1 MPSIAKCLSSRWL
14 IWMSFLPRI
23 IKHIKI
29 PLLANENRQKAINLK
44 YCHVKLTLKKKTCYV
59 GDILLLLDGSSAAHV
74 WKNLVFLIDVNKCLE
89 QIKICV

>member
-14 IWMSFLPRI
+14 MWMSFLPRI

-59 GDILLLLDGSSAAHV
+59 GATRFS
-74 WKNLVFLIDVNKCLE
+74 NKHKFDTFKKE
-89 QIKICV
+89 R

>member
-1 MPSIAKCLSSRWL
+1 MPSIAKGLSSRWL
-14 IWMSFLPRI
+14 IWMPFLPRI

-59 GDILLLLDGSSAAHV
+59 GATRFS
-74 WKNLVFLIDVNKCLE
+74 NKHKFDTFKKE
-89 QIKICV
+89 R